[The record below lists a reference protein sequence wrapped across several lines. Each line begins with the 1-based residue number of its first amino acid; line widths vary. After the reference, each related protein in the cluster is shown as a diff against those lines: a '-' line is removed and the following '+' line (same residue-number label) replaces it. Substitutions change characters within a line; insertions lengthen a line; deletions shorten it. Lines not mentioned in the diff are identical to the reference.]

1 MYYCEFLVFFHIS
14 RSQCSHF
21 VHHFFNKSLIKTHII
36 IINETIIND
45 LNSDFSLLFL
55 KNYINNKYSLQEYEF
70 EIFIGENNINN
81 YPDNTLILFLLN
93 KYKSNSITI
102 KTYKNA
108 NDTLNQLNDYEKF
121 LEKQISLKDEDIKSF
136 SLEAKKLLDD
146 LNSI

>member
-1 MYYCEFLVFFHIS
+1 MDKKNKNHSVDINNNI
-14 RSQCSHF
+14 
-21 VHHFFNKSLIKTHII
+21 NKSLIKTHII